1 MVTPDKYYIVIGDQS
16 KYEEH
21 GGKPNDKSPR
31 IYPNTTIF
39 RGANYHPH
47 MVCTQIQVEAAM
59 KSEVQPGLTHGFTA
73 QS

>member
-47 MVCTQIQVEAAM
+47 MVVVYGVTYSRYPATLHI
-59 KSEVQPGLTHGFTA
+59 FD
-73 QS
+73 